1 MRRQKD
7 CKKVLYMFQLFAS
20 FICPHSLHSVPK
32 TEQNNDTDY
41 FETFNC
47 VPCIDCSLPMTSSIK
62 NSLTLPGA
70 FFPPECSPGQV
81 GMWKWVE
88 YSGKVELGWYL
99 ALKCPCPL
107 DQLSHS
113 CFVKYQFNVS
123 GNTTLTLHFTLFH
136 WFSKLGFQK
145 SRLPLC

>member
-7 CKKVLYMFQLFAS
+7 FKEVLYMFQLLAS
-20 FICPHSLHSVPK
+20 LICPHSLHSVPK
-32 TEQNNDTDY
+32 TDQNNDTDY

-62 NSLTLPGA
+62 NSSNLPGA
-70 FFPPECSPGQV
+70 FFPQNVLLVRLVCV
-81 GMWKWVE
+81 
-88 YSGKVELGWYL
+88 SGWNIVVKQNLGGTWL
-99 ALKCPCPL
+99 LKCPCPL

-113 CFVKYQFNVS
+113 CSVKYQFNVS

-136 WFSKLGFQK
+136 WFCKLGFQK